1 MCYSAQRQDIIIR
14 RHALSRNRS
23 LVGWMDKETEDWS
36 LDRWRCRMAV
46 QLAEGSSSCEG
57 IGKEYVSRQGL
68 LAYLLC
74 I

>member
-1 MCYSAQRQDIIIR
+1 MGKETKD
-14 RHALSRNRS
+14 HALGHLRRRR
-23 LVGWMDKETEDWS
+23 T
-36 LDRWRCRMAV
+36 AV
-46 QLAEGSSSCEG
+46 QLADGDSSCEG